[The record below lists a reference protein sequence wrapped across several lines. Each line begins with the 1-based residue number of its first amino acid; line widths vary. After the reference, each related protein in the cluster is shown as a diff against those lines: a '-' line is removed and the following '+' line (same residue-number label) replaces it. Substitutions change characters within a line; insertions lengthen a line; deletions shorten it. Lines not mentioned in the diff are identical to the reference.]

1 VSIAQAARERVLREM
16 AGESRA
22 VQRKACEQGAI
33 ALSLENLR
41 TFPWVRER
49 EQAGALTLDGWYF
62 DMDAGEL
69 LGYEAETGRFAA
81 LVGRNSGQG

>member
-1 VSIAQAARERVLREM
+1 M

-41 TFPWVRER
+41 SFPWVRER
-49 EQAGALTLDGWYF
+49 VDAGTLTLDGWYF

-69 LGYEAETGRFAA
+69 LGYKAETGRFAA
-81 LVGRNSGQG
+81 LVARTGDGGVNAG